1 MYCSPGFS
9 LLFVHVLSSIIFPSI
24 AHTHTHFPLSPLIPY
39 SSGVGFFSFVST
51 GFVTH
56 REHPLKTYAHG
67 SKRHYESSRKHSWFD
82 NIFSSQFFRVHIGV
96 CALHHP
102 AAVSTEGVEED
113 VRTSTEKG
121 DGVFLSLSFLR
132 LQLTRHH
139 HLPPSSSDRERFA
152 LYSVAN
158 RKILHIWIGRT
169 NETVC
174 QSKASSALQRTISKK
189 LWNKDIV

>member
-1 MYCSPGFS
+1 M
-9 LLFVHVLSSIIFPSI
+9 LSSIIFPSI
-24 AHTHTHFPLSPLIPY
+24 AHTHTFSSFPSYPLLLRG
-39 SSGVGFFSFVST
+39 GVFFF
-51 GFVTH
+51 
-56 REHPLKTYAHG
+56 REHGLRHTQRAPFKNLRTRVKKTLRIKPKTQLVRQHFFESVLSG
-67 SKRHYESSRKHSWFD
+67 SYRCVCSSSPG
-82 NIFSSQFFRVHIGV
+82 S
-96 CALHHP
+96 CLTP

-158 RKILHIWIGRT
+158 RKILHI
-169 NETVC
+169 
-174 QSKASSALQRTISKK
+174 
-189 LWNKDIV
+189 